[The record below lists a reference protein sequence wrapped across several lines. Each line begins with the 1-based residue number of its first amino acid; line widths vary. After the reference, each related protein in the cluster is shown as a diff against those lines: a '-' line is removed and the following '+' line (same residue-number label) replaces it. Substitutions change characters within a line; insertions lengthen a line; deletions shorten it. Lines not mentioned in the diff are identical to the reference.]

1 MSELLFDKPFN
12 STERSNTVNCQLS
25 AEVELVRGDA
35 EVLGEVAK
43 LKTAF
48 FEQND
53 CLCHGDLA
61 IDNVMVTGD
70 QFRVWSVCREMKRE
84 RERDGGERDLIH
96 ILVSLTDH

>member
-1 MSELLFDKPFN
+1 MRQLMSELLFDKPFN

-25 AEVELVRGDA
+25 AEVQLVRGDA
-35 EVLGEVAK
+35 EILHEVAK

-48 FEQND
+48 LEQND

-70 QFRVWSVCREMKRE
+70 QFRVWICVGE
-84 RERDGGERDLIH
+84 GGEEGDLIH
-96 ILVSLTDH
+96 ILFSLTDHRP